1 MVFLY
6 IYELVLAFHSYAH
19 DKATKRIQ
27 ILKEKKVINMKESNQ
42 LQERALQLLQERGVT
57 IDDIAEL
64 VHFLQKISSKF
75 RDVRMPLQCRTCTIK
90 T

>member
-19 DKATKRIQ
+19 DKAT
-27 ILKEKKVINMKESNQ
+27 ETYTNTKKVINMKESNQ

>member
-27 ILKEKKVINMKESNQ
+27 ILKRKKVINMKESNQ
-42 LQERALQLLQERGVT
+42 LQEKALQLLQERGVT

-64 VHFLQKISSKF
+64 VHFLQKN
-75 RDVRMPLQCRTCTIK
+75 TIQV
-90 T
+90 

>member
-6 IYELVLAFHSYAH
+6 IYELVLAFHSYAQ

-27 ILKEKKVINMKESNQ
+27 ILKRKKVINMKESNQ

-64 VHFLQKISSKF
+64 VHFLQKNII
-75 RDVRMPLQCRTCTIK
+75 QI
-90 T
+90 

>member
-27 ILKEKKVINMKESNQ
+27 ILKRKKKVINMKESNQ

-64 VHFLQKISSKF
+64 VHFLQKNII
-75 RDVRMPLQCRTCTIK
+75 QI
-90 T
+90 

>member
-1 MVFLY
+1 
-6 IYELVLAFHSYAH
+6 
-19 DKATKRIQ
+19 
-27 ILKEKKVINMKESNQ
+27 MKESNQ

-75 RDVRMPLQCRTCTIK
+75 RDVRMRYNVERVLSKREVQNALITGIELDVLAEKGMLSERYKIS
-90 T
+90 

>member
-6 IYELVLAFHSYAH
+6 IYELVLAFHSYAQ

-64 VHFLQKISSKF
+64 VHFLQKNII
-75 RDVRMPLQCRTCTIK
+75 QI
-90 T
+90 